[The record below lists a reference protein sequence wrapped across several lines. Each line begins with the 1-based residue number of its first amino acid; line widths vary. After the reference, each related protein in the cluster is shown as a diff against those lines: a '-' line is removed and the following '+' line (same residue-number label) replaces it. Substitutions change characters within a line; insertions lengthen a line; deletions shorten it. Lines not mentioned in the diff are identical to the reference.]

1 MIAFHIVAGLKA
13 KIRSQYVFK
22 HYIKYVLKCIRSKN
36 EYLGNANGTEM
47 HHIIPRIEWLIATP
61 SLIDVNMIRTLV
73 ERIDHDVDYYTF
85 ESHED
90 HVLFWDA
97 VIDWIFD
104 LIEQQHPYVDWTELY
119 QQTKN
124 TIRY

>member
-47 HHIIPRIEWLIATP
+47 HHIIPRSWRK
-61 SLIDVNMIRTLV
+61 DLV
-73 ERIDHDVDYYTF
+73 DDDHNI
-85 ESHED
+85 
-90 HVLFWDA
+90 
-97 VIDWIFD
+97 VIVT
-104 LIEQQHPYVDWTELY
+104 IEQHVRLHQLLAMTNDSRLLPSVKTRFKLRS
-119 QQTKN
+119 N
-124 TIRY
+124 V

>member
-47 HHIIPRIEWLIATP
+47 HHIIPRSWL
-61 SLIDVNMIRTLV
+61 
-73 ERIDHDVDYYTF
+73 
-85 ESHED
+85 
-90 HVLFWDA
+90 
-97 VIDWIFD
+97 
-104 LIEQQHPYVDWTELY
+104 
-119 QQTKN
+119 
-124 TIRY
+124 